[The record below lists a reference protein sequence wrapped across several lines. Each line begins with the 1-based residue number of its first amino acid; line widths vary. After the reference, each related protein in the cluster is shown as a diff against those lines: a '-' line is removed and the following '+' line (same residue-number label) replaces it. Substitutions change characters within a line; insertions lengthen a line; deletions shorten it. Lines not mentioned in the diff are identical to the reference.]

1 MPGTIDGVPRGLE
14 PVSAHT
20 GPFPHPPFLAA
31 AERAVAS
38 AGAEELVITS
48 DTGAVALAVESDAV
62 RFAGD
67 ESITDYHSPLGPD
80 AAEALREA
88 LTLSGARS
96 FALDSMPADTCGLVV
111 SVLDALGASHTVE
124 VHAATGV
131 LDLPDSYEDWLMA
144 IGKKE
149 RHEVRRK
156 RRRFEEEFG
165 PITVEEVGVAGVDPF
180 CDLHRTSPGDKG
192 TFMTPT
198 MQVFFRELVERA
210 GASIHN
216 LVCEGRTLAA
226 AFGFETEHGY
236 YYYNSA
242 FDAAAAHTSPGVV
255 LLSAIIEHQIERGAQ
270 VFDFLKGAESYK
282 YRHGAVPRDL
292 YVARGTLP

>member
-1 MPGTIDGVPRGLE
+1 MPVTIDDVPGGLE

-20 GPFPHPPFLAA
+20 GPFPLPPFLAA
-31 AERAVAS
+31 AERAHAS
-38 AGAEELVITS
+38 AGAEELVVAR
-48 DTGAVALAVESDAV
+48 DTGAVALAVESGTV

-67 ESITDYHSPLGPD
+67 ESITDYHSPLGPG
-80 AAEALREA
+80 AAEALAEA
-88 LTLSGARS
+88 LTLSGARG
-96 FALDSMPADTCGLVV
+96 FTFDSMPSDTCDLVV

-131 LDLPDSYEDWLMA
+131 LDLPGSYEGWLMA
-144 IGKKE
+144 IGRKE

-165 PITVEEVGVAGVDPF
+165 PITVEEVGAQGVDAF

-198 MQVFFRELVERA
+198 MQAFFAELVERA

-216 LVCEGRTLAA
+216 LVCEGRTVAS

-282 YRHGAVPRDL
+282 YRHGAVPREL